1 MDGNV
6 IIKAVLDTVDVSKNI
21 KALERDL
28 QGISWKNITEGD
40 EKAAK
45 LSSSF
50 KKAGTAATVTLTAPV
65 VAAGKA
71 VFGVASDYEQ
81 ANARIAAAFG
91 VSGEEAERFSGIGKR
106 IYEGGWG
113 QSLDEVNDAL
123 IQCKS
128 TLRDVSDE
136 DLQTVTTNALM
147 LSDTFGADV
156 NESIRG
162 TNALMEGFGLSAT
175 EASDL
180 LTAGMQR
187 GLNYTD
193 ELGDNLSEYSVRWGE
208 AGMSAS
214 EYFSLLEAG
223 TSNGAYNLDK
233 VGDYLN
239 EFLTALSD
247 GRMEE
252 SIGSFSEG
260 TQEVFEN
267 FKNGSAT
274 AEDMLQAVLG
284 DLTQMPNEYD
294 KAALASTLWSSLGE
308 DNAMGMIES
317 LAGVQD
323 SFGDVA
329 GAAQQAQEAAS
340 DSFAVKSQ
348 EAMRELQGS
357 IEPLGE
363 PLLNIATN
371 VAGIVK
377 SFSEWFAGIGEGG
390 QTAVLAIATIAAA
403 IGPVLSTVG
412 TVVDTVPKIGAAF
425 QVGGKLGTGALGL
438 IAAHPVV
445 AAIAAIIAAVVLL
458 WNNCEE
464 FRDAVTAVWDA
475 VCAAFEVAT
484 QVAGDVAQ
492 SVGEFFSQ
500 LGETLG
506 GVWDGICSTVQGAI
520 DAIAGFFQGLT
531 GTASSIWDGICNV
544 VQVAVMLLGEIL
556 NLAIE
561 TLLIPWNF
569 IWENFGEQLTAA
581 WDAICSAVGGYI
593 DAVSQVITDV
603 VTALSEWWGATW
615 EGISGTASAIWE
627 AIYGAVS
634 AYIQY
639 VSDVIG
645 AALWVI
651 QGVWDTVWGAVS
663 STASSIWDAI
673 SSAIGAAINA
683 ISSTISAVLSAIQ
696 AVWDSIWGA
705 VSSTASSVW
714 GGISS
719 TISSIVNGIRDTI
732 SSVFN
737 AAKDTVSSVWN
748 SIKSAIETPIQNAR
762 DTVRNVID
770 SIKGFFNFSWSLPH
784 LKLPHLSISG
794 SFSIYPPSVP
804 HFGID
809 WYAKGGVFNGPSVI
823 GVGEAGPEGVVPFN
837 ERGAPAGRG
846 HRQAARRQGRRG
858 PWRHERDNQP
868 VRDRAGG
875 GRHRENLPPDSQG
888 NQTAG
893 VLRMIYNGF
902 DFAPWFDTRLVTRS
916 LLPEYEIATRD
927 VPGQPGSRFM
937 RAELKP
943 LTIDVAAAW
952 RARPAD
958 DMAALRRLM
967 ASRLLCLKE
976 AELWLDDERHLGL
989 RYMAVLTSPGALDT
1003 LWHTGEATLTFTA
1016 YDPVAYGA
1024 EGRATVSG
1032 TSGVQVGGTFRTYP
1046 TVTVSPGGSTSALRL
1061 TNMGTGEFVQIDK
1074 AVTASSAVVIDM
1086 AAPQATVDG
1095 SPAPVTFE
1103 SDFFPLEPGANSLK
1117 LSSGTAT
1124 VQWTERYVG

>member
-239 EFLTALSD
+239 EFLTALAD

-284 DLTQMPNEYD
+284 DLMQMPNEYD

-329 GAAQQAQEAAS
+329 GAAEQAQEAAS

-357 IEPLGE
+357 IEPLGQ
-363 PLLNIATN
+363 PLLNIATG
-371 VAGIVK
+371 VAGAVR
-377 SFSEWFAGIGEGG
+377 SFAEWFAGIGEGG
-390 QTAVLAIATIAAA
+390 QTAVLAIAAIVAA

-412 TVVDTVPKIGAAF
+412 TVISVVPQIGAAF
-425 QVGGKLGTGALGL
+425 AAVGKAGTAALGL
-438 IAAHPVV
+438 IAAHPVI

-475 VCAAFEVAT
+475 VCAAF
-484 QVAGDVAQ
+484 QVAVGVAGGVAE
-492 SVGEFFSQ
+492 SIGAFFSE
-500 LGETLG
+500 LGATLA
-506 GVWDGICSTVQGAI
+506 GV
-520 DAIAGFFQGLT
+520 
-531 GTASSIWDGICNV
+531 WDGICNV
-544 VQVAVMLLGEIL
+544 VQVAVMLLAEIL

-569 IWENFGEQLTAA
+569 VWENFGGVLTAA
-581 WDAICSAVGGYI
+581 WDLICGAVG
-593 DAVSQVITDV
+593 T
-603 VTALSEWWGATW
+603 
-615 EGISGTASAIWE
+615 
-627 AIYGAVS
+627 
-634 AYIQY
+634 YIQY
-639 VSDVIG
+639 VGDVIS
-645 AALWVI
+645 AALEVI

-663 STASSIWDAI
+663 FTASSVWDAI
-673 SSAIGAAINA
+673 TSAIGAAIDA

-696 AVWDSIWGA
+696 AVWDSVWGA
-705 VSSTASSVW
+705 VSTTASNVW
-714 GGISS
+714 NGISS
-719 TISSIVNGIRDTI
+719 TISGIVNGIRDTI

-737 AAKDTVSSVWN
+737 AARDTVAGIWN
-748 SIKSAIETPIQNAR
+748 SIKSAIETPINSAR

-794 SFSIYPPSVP
+794 GFSIDPPSVP

-837 ERGAPAGRG
+837 ERGAR
-846 HRQAARRQGRRG
+846 
-858 PWRHERDNQP
+858 
-868 VRDRAGG
+868 
-875 GRHRENLPPDSQG
+875 
-888 NQTAG
+888 
-893 VLRMIYNGF
+893 
-902 DFAPWFDTRLVTRS
+902 
-916 LLPEYEIATRD
+916 
-927 VPGQPGSRFM
+927 
-937 RAELKP
+937 P
-943 LTIDVAAAW
+943 L
-952 RARPAD
+952 
-958 DMAALRRLM
+958 
-967 ASRLLCLKE
+967 
-976 AELWLDDERHLGL
+976 
-989 RYMAVLTSPGALDT
+989 
-1003 LWHTGEATLTFTA
+1003 
-1016 YDPVAYGA
+1016 A
-1024 EGRATVSG
+1024 EGIAKLLDGKGGAGHGDTNVTINVYATVREEADIEKIS
-1032 TSGVQVGGTFRTYP
+1032 R
-1046 TVTVSPGGSTSALRL
+1046 
-1061 TNMGTGEFVQIDK
+1061 QIAK
-1074 AVTASSAVVIDM
+1074 EIKRQECFA
-1086 AAPQATVDG
+1086 
-1095 SPAPVTFE
+1095 
-1103 SDFFPLEPGANSLK
+1103 
-1117 LSSGTAT
+1117 
-1124 VQWTERYVG
+1124 

>member
-50 KKAGTAATVTLTAPV
+50 KKTGTAATVTLTAPV

-371 VAGIVK
+371 VAGVVK

-425 QVGGKLGTGALGL
+425 QVVGKLGTGALGL
-438 IAAHPVV
+438 IAAHPVI

-475 VCAAFEVAT
+475 VCAAF
-484 QVAGDVAQ
+484 QVAVGVAGGVAE
-492 SVGEFFSQ
+492 SIGAFFSG
-500 LGETLG
+500 LGATLA
-506 GVWDGICSTVQGAI
+506 GV
-520 DAIAGFFQGLT
+520 
-531 GTASSIWDGICNV
+531 WDGICNV
-544 VQVAVMLLGEIL
+544 VQVAVMLLAEIL

-569 IWENFGEQLTAA
+569 VWENFGGVLTAA
-581 WDAICSAVGGYI
+581 WDLICGAVG
-593 DAVSQVITDV
+593 T
-603 VTALSEWWGATW
+603 
-615 EGISGTASAIWE
+615 
-627 AIYGAVS
+627 
-634 AYIQY
+634 YIQY
-639 VSDVIG
+639 VGDVIS
-645 AALWVI
+645 AALE
-651 QGVWDTVWGAVS
+651 
-663 STASSIWDAI
+663 
-673 SSAIGAAINA
+673 
-683 ISSTISAVLSAIQ
+683 AIQ
-696 AVWDSIWGA
+696 AVWDSVWGA
-705 VSSTASSVW
+705 VSTTASNVW
-714 GGISS
+714 NGISL
-719 TISSIVNGIRDTI
+719 TISGIVNGIRDTI

-737 AAKDTVSSVWN
+737 AARDTVAGIWN
-748 SIKSAIETPIQNAR
+748 SIKSAIETPINSAR

-794 SFSIYPPSVP
+794 GFSINPPSVP
-804 HFGID
+804 HFAID

-837 ERGAPAGRG
+837 ERGAR
-846 HRQAARRQGRRG
+846 
-858 PWRHERDNQP
+858 
-868 VRDRAGG
+868 
-875 GRHRENLPPDSQG
+875 
-888 NQTAG
+888 
-893 VLRMIYNGF
+893 
-902 DFAPWFDTRLVTRS
+902 
-916 LLPEYEIATRD
+916 
-927 VPGQPGSRFM
+927 
-937 RAELKP
+937 P
-943 LTIDVAAAW
+943 L
-952 RARPAD
+952 
-958 DMAALRRLM
+958 
-967 ASRLLCLKE
+967 
-976 AELWLDDERHLGL
+976 
-989 RYMAVLTSPGALDT
+989 
-1003 LWHTGEATLTFTA
+1003 
-1016 YDPVAYGA
+1016 A
-1024 EGRATVSG
+1024 EGIAKLLDGKGGAGHGDTNVTINVYATVREEADIEKIS
-1032 TSGVQVGGTFRTYP
+1032 R
-1046 TVTVSPGGSTSALRL
+1046 
-1061 TNMGTGEFVQIDK
+1061 QIAK
-1074 AVTASSAVVIDM
+1074 EIKRQECFA
-1086 AAPQATVDG
+1086 
-1095 SPAPVTFE
+1095 
-1103 SDFFPLEPGANSLK
+1103 
-1117 LSSGTAT
+1117 
-1124 VQWTERYVG
+1124 

>member
-28 QGISWKNITEGD
+28 QGISWKNIAEGD

-371 VAGIVK
+371 VAGVVK

-412 TVVDTVPKIGAAF
+412 TIVDTVPKIGAAF
-425 QVGGKLGTGALGL
+425 QVVGKLGTGALGL
-438 IAAHPVV
+438 IAAHPVI

-475 VCAAFEVAT
+475 VCAAF
-484 QVAGDVAQ
+484 QVAVGVAGGVAE
-492 SVGEFFSQ
+492 SIGAFFSE
-500 LGETLG
+500 LGATLA
-506 GVWDGICSTVQGAI
+506 GV
-520 DAIAGFFQGLT
+520 
-531 GTASSIWDGICNV
+531 WDGICNV
-544 VQVAVMLLGEIL
+544 VQVAVMLLAEIL

-569 IWENFGEQLTAA
+569 IWENFGGVLTAA
-581 WDAICSAVGGYI
+581 WDLICGAVG
-593 DAVSQVITDV
+593 T
-603 VTALSEWWGATW
+603 
-615 EGISGTASAIWE
+615 
-627 AIYGAVS
+627 
-634 AYIQY
+634 YIQY
-639 VSDVIG
+639 VGDVIS
-645 AALWVI
+645 AALEVI

-663 STASSIWDAI
+663 FTASSVWDAI
-673 SSAIGAAINA
+673 TSAIGAAIDA

-696 AVWDSIWGA
+696 AVWDSVWGA
-705 VSSTASSVW
+705 VSTTASNVW
-714 GGISS
+714 NGISS
-719 TISSIVNGIRDTI
+719 TISGIVNGIRDTI

-737 AAKDTVSSVWN
+737 AARDTVAGIWN
-748 SIKSAIETPIQNAR
+748 SIKSAIETPINSAR

-794 SFSIYPPSVP
+794 GFSIDPPSVP

-837 ERGAPAGRG
+837 ERGAR
-846 HRQAARRQGRRG
+846 
-858 PWRHERDNQP
+858 
-868 VRDRAGG
+868 
-875 GRHRENLPPDSQG
+875 
-888 NQTAG
+888 
-893 VLRMIYNGF
+893 
-902 DFAPWFDTRLVTRS
+902 
-916 LLPEYEIATRD
+916 
-927 VPGQPGSRFM
+927 
-937 RAELKP
+937 P
-943 LTIDVAAAW
+943 L
-952 RARPAD
+952 
-958 DMAALRRLM
+958 
-967 ASRLLCLKE
+967 
-976 AELWLDDERHLGL
+976 
-989 RYMAVLTSPGALDT
+989 
-1003 LWHTGEATLTFTA
+1003 
-1016 YDPVAYGA
+1016 A
-1024 EGRATVSG
+1024 EGIAKLLDGKGGAGHGDTNVTINVYATVREEADIEKIS
-1032 TSGVQVGGTFRTYP
+1032 R
-1046 TVTVSPGGSTSALRL
+1046 
-1061 TNMGTGEFVQIDK
+1061 QIAK
-1074 AVTASSAVVIDM
+1074 EIKRQECFA
-1086 AAPQATVDG
+1086 
-1095 SPAPVTFE
+1095 
-1103 SDFFPLEPGANSLK
+1103 
-1117 LSSGTAT
+1117 
-1124 VQWTERYVG
+1124 

>member
-28 QGISWKNITEGD
+28 QGISWKNIAEGD

-252 SIGSFSEG
+252 SIGAFSEG

-371 VAGIVK
+371 VAGVVK
-377 SFSEWFAGIGEGG
+377 PFSEWFAGIGEGG

-412 TVVDTVPKIGAAF
+412 TVLDTVPKIGAAF
-425 QVGGKLGTGALGL
+425 KVVGKLGTGALGL

-475 VCAAFEVAT
+475 VCAAFEVAI

-500 LGETLG
+500 LGEKLG
-506 GVWDGICSTVQGAI
+506 GVWDGICSTVQGA
-520 DAIAGFFQGLT
+520 
-531 GTASSIWDGICNV
+531 
-544 VQVAVMLLGEIL
+544 
-556 NLAIE
+556 
-561 TLLIPWNF
+561 
-569 IWENFGEQLTAA
+569 
-581 WDAICSAVGGYI
+581 I

-634 AYIQY
+634 ACIQY

-645 AALWVI
+645 AALGVI

-714 GGISS
+714 DGISS

-794 SFSIYPPSVP
+794 SFSIDPPSVP

-837 ERGAPAGRG
+837 ERGAR
-846 HRQAARRQGRRG
+846 
-858 PWRHERDNQP
+858 
-868 VRDRAGG
+868 
-875 GRHRENLPPDSQG
+875 
-888 NQTAG
+888 
-893 VLRMIYNGF
+893 
-902 DFAPWFDTRLVTRS
+902 
-916 LLPEYEIATRD
+916 
-927 VPGQPGSRFM
+927 
-937 RAELKP
+937 P
-943 LTIDVAAAW
+943 L
-952 RARPAD
+952 
-958 DMAALRRLM
+958 
-967 ASRLLCLKE
+967 
-976 AELWLDDERHLGL
+976 
-989 RYMAVLTSPGALDT
+989 
-1003 LWHTGEATLTFTA
+1003 
-1016 YDPVAYGA
+1016 A
-1024 EGRATVSG
+1024 EGIAKLLDGKGGAAHGDTNVTINLYATVREEADIEKIS
-1032 TSGVQVGGTFRTYP
+1032 R
-1046 TVTVSPGGSTSALRL
+1046 
-1061 TNMGTGEFVQIDK
+1061 QIAK
-1074 AVTASSAVVIDM
+1074 EIKRQECFA
-1086 AAPQATVDG
+1086 
-1095 SPAPVTFE
+1095 
-1103 SDFFPLEPGANSLK
+1103 
-1117 LSSGTAT
+1117 
-1124 VQWTERYVG
+1124 

>member
-371 VAGIVK
+371 VAGVVK

-425 QVGGKLGTGALGL
+425 QVVGKLGTGALGL
-438 IAAHPVV
+438 IAAHPVI

-475 VCAAFEVAT
+475 VCAAFQAAVG
-484 QVAGDVAQ
+484 VAGGAAE
-492 SVGEFFSQ
+492 SIGAFFSG
-500 LGETLG
+500 LGATLA
-506 GVWDGICSTVQGAI
+506 GV
-520 DAIAGFFQGLT
+520 
-531 GTASSIWDGICNV
+531 WDGICNV
-544 VQVAVMLLGEIL
+544 VQVAVMLLAEIL

-569 IWENFGEQLTAA
+569 VWENFGGVLTAA
-581 WDAICSAVGGYI
+581 WDLICGAVG
-593 DAVSQVITDV
+593 T
-603 VTALSEWWGATW
+603 
-615 EGISGTASAIWE
+615 
-627 AIYGAVS
+627 
-634 AYIQY
+634 YIQY
-639 VSDVIG
+639 VSDVIS
-645 AALWVI
+645 AALEVI

-663 STASSIWDAI
+663 STASSVWDAI
-673 SSAIGAAINA
+673 TSAIGAAIDA

-696 AVWDSIWGA
+696 AVWDSVWGA
-705 VSSTASSVW
+705 VSTTASNVW
-714 GGISS
+714 NGISS
-719 TISSIVNGIRDTI
+719 TISGIVNGIRDTI

-737 AAKDTVSSVWN
+737 AARDTVAGIWN
-748 SIKSAIETPIQNAR
+748 SIKSAIETPINSAR

-794 SFSIYPPSVP
+794 GFSINPPSVP

-837 ERGAPAGRG
+837 ERGAR
-846 HRQAARRQGRRG
+846 
-858 PWRHERDNQP
+858 
-868 VRDRAGG
+868 
-875 GRHRENLPPDSQG
+875 
-888 NQTAG
+888 
-893 VLRMIYNGF
+893 
-902 DFAPWFDTRLVTRS
+902 
-916 LLPEYEIATRD
+916 
-927 VPGQPGSRFM
+927 
-937 RAELKP
+937 P
-943 LTIDVAAAW
+943 L
-952 RARPAD
+952 
-958 DMAALRRLM
+958 
-967 ASRLLCLKE
+967 
-976 AELWLDDERHLGL
+976 
-989 RYMAVLTSPGALDT
+989 
-1003 LWHTGEATLTFTA
+1003 
-1016 YDPVAYGA
+1016 A
-1024 EGRATVSG
+1024 EGIAKLLDGKGGAAHGDTNVTINLYATVREEADIEKIS
-1032 TSGVQVGGTFRTYP
+1032 R
-1046 TVTVSPGGSTSALRL
+1046 
-1061 TNMGTGEFVQIDK
+1061 QIAK
-1074 AVTASSAVVIDM
+1074 EIKRQECFA
-1086 AAPQATVDG
+1086 
-1095 SPAPVTFE
+1095 
-1103 SDFFPLEPGANSLK
+1103 
-1117 LSSGTAT
+1117 
-1124 VQWTERYVG
+1124 

>member
-371 VAGIVK
+371 VAGVVK
-377 SFSEWFAGIGEGG
+377 PFSEWFAGIGEGG

-425 QVGGKLGTGALGL
+425 QVVGKLGTGALGL
-438 IAAHPVV
+438 IAEHPVV

-520 DAIAGFFQGLT
+520 DA
-531 GTASSIWDGICNV
+531 
-544 VQVAVMLLGEIL
+544 
-556 NLAIE
+556 
-561 TLLIPWNF
+561 
-569 IWENFGEQLTAA
+569 
-581 WDAICSAVGGYI
+581 
-593 DAVSQVITDV
+593 VSQVITDV

-615 EGISGTASAIWE
+615 EGISGTASAIW
-627 AIYGAVS
+627 
-634 AYIQY
+634 
-639 VSDVIG
+639 
-645 AALWVI
+645 
-651 QGVWDTVWGAVS
+651 
-663 STASSIWDAI
+663 DAI
-673 SSAIGAAINA
+673 SSAIGAAIDA

-794 SFSIYPPSVP
+794 SFSIAPPSVP

-837 ERGAPAGRG
+837 ERGAR
-846 HRQAARRQGRRG
+846 
-858 PWRHERDNQP
+858 
-868 VRDRAGG
+868 
-875 GRHRENLPPDSQG
+875 
-888 NQTAG
+888 
-893 VLRMIYNGF
+893 
-902 DFAPWFDTRLVTRS
+902 
-916 LLPEYEIATRD
+916 
-927 VPGQPGSRFM
+927 
-937 RAELKP
+937 P
-943 LTIDVAAAW
+943 L
-952 RARPAD
+952 
-958 DMAALRRLM
+958 
-967 ASRLLCLKE
+967 
-976 AELWLDDERHLGL
+976 
-989 RYMAVLTSPGALDT
+989 
-1003 LWHTGEATLTFTA
+1003 
-1016 YDPVAYGA
+1016 A
-1024 EGRATVSG
+1024 EGIAKLLDGKGGAAHGDTNVTINLYATVREEADIEKIS
-1032 TSGVQVGGTFRTYP
+1032 R
-1046 TVTVSPGGSTSALRL
+1046 
-1061 TNMGTGEFVQIDK
+1061 QIAK
-1074 AVTASSAVVIDM
+1074 EIKRQECFA
-1086 AAPQATVDG
+1086 
-1095 SPAPVTFE
+1095 
-1103 SDFFPLEPGANSLK
+1103 
-1117 LSSGTAT
+1117 
-1124 VQWTERYVG
+1124 

>member
-371 VAGIVK
+371 VAGVVK

-390 QTAVLAIATIAAA
+390 QTAVLVIAGIVAAL
-403 IGPVLSTVG
+403 GPVLSTVG
-412 TVVDTVPKIGAAF
+412 TVIDTVPKIGAAF
-425 QVGGKLGTGALGL
+425 QTVGKLGTGALGL

-475 VCAAFEVAT
+475 VCAAFEVAI

-500 LGETLG
+500 LGEKLG

-520 DAIAGFFQGLT
+520 DAIAGFFQGLA

-581 WDAICSAVGGYI
+581 WDAIC
-593 DAVSQVITDV
+593 
-603 VTALSEWWGATW
+603 
-615 EGISGTASAIWE
+615 
-627 AIYGAVS
+627 GAVS

-645 AALWVI
+645 AALGVI

-663 STASSIWDAI
+663 FTASSIWDAI

-719 TISSIVNGIRDTI
+719 TISNIVNGIRDTI

-794 SFSIYPPSVP
+794 SFSIAPPSVP

-809 WYAKGGVFNGPSVI
+809 WYAKGGVFSGPSVI

-837 ERGAPAGRG
+837 ERGAR
-846 HRQAARRQGRRG
+846 
-858 PWRHERDNQP
+858 
-868 VRDRAGG
+868 
-875 GRHRENLPPDSQG
+875 
-888 NQTAG
+888 
-893 VLRMIYNGF
+893 
-902 DFAPWFDTRLVTRS
+902 
-916 LLPEYEIATRD
+916 
-927 VPGQPGSRFM
+927 
-937 RAELKP
+937 P
-943 LTIDVAAAW
+943 L
-952 RARPAD
+952 
-958 DMAALRRLM
+958 
-967 ASRLLCLKE
+967 
-976 AELWLDDERHLGL
+976 
-989 RYMAVLTSPGALDT
+989 
-1003 LWHTGEATLTFTA
+1003 
-1016 YDPVAYGA
+1016 A
-1024 EGRATVSG
+1024 EGIAKLLDGKGGAAHGDTNVTINLYATVREEADIEKIS
-1032 TSGVQVGGTFRTYP
+1032 R
-1046 TVTVSPGGSTSALRL
+1046 
-1061 TNMGTGEFVQIDK
+1061 QIAK
-1074 AVTASSAVVIDM
+1074 EIKRQECFA
-1086 AAPQATVDG
+1086 
-1095 SPAPVTFE
+1095 
-1103 SDFFPLEPGANSLK
+1103 
-1117 LSSGTAT
+1117 
-1124 VQWTERYVG
+1124 

>member
-136 DLQTVTTNALM
+136 DLQTVTTSALM

-162 TNALMEGFGLSAT
+162 TNALMEGFGLSAS

-329 GAAQQAQEAAS
+329 GAAQQAQEASS

-371 VAGIVK
+371 VAGVVK

-425 QVGGKLGTGALGL
+425 QVVGKLGTGALGL

-520 DAIAGFFQGLT
+520 DA
-531 GTASSIWDGICNV
+531 
-544 VQVAVMLLGEIL
+544 
-556 NLAIE
+556 
-561 TLLIPWNF
+561 
-569 IWENFGEQLTAA
+569 
-581 WDAICSAVGGYI
+581 
-593 DAVSQVITDV
+593 VSQVITGV

-645 AALWVI
+645 AALSVI

-663 STASSIWDAI
+663 FTASSIWDAI

-683 ISSTISAVLSAIQ
+683 ISSIISAVLSAIQ

-794 SFSIYPPSVP
+794 SFSIAPPSVP

-837 ERGAPAGRG
+837 ERGAR
-846 HRQAARRQGRRG
+846 
-858 PWRHERDNQP
+858 
-868 VRDRAGG
+868 
-875 GRHRENLPPDSQG
+875 
-888 NQTAG
+888 
-893 VLRMIYNGF
+893 
-902 DFAPWFDTRLVTRS
+902 
-916 LLPEYEIATRD
+916 
-927 VPGQPGSRFM
+927 
-937 RAELKP
+937 P
-943 LTIDVAAAW
+943 L
-952 RARPAD
+952 
-958 DMAALRRLM
+958 
-967 ASRLLCLKE
+967 
-976 AELWLDDERHLGL
+976 
-989 RYMAVLTSPGALDT
+989 
-1003 LWHTGEATLTFTA
+1003 
-1016 YDPVAYGA
+1016 A
-1024 EGRATVSG
+1024 EGIAKLLDGKGGAAHGDTNVTINLYATVREEADIEKIS
-1032 TSGVQVGGTFRTYP
+1032 R
-1046 TVTVSPGGSTSALRL
+1046 
-1061 TNMGTGEFVQIDK
+1061 QIAK
-1074 AVTASSAVVIDM
+1074 EIKRQECFA
-1086 AAPQATVDG
+1086 
-1095 SPAPVTFE
+1095 
-1103 SDFFPLEPGANSLK
+1103 
-1117 LSSGTAT
+1117 
-1124 VQWTERYVG
+1124 

>member
-21 KALERDL
+21 KALERDI
-28 QGISWKNITEGD
+28 QGISWKNIAEGD

-363 PLLNIATN
+363 PLLNISTN
-371 VAGIVK
+371 VAGVVK

-425 QVGGKLGTGALGL
+425 QVVGKLGTGALGL

-475 VCAAFEVAT
+475 VCAAFEVAI

-500 LGETLG
+500 LGEKLG

-520 DAIAGFFQGLT
+520 DAIAGFFQGLA
-531 GTASSIWDGICNV
+531 GTASSIWDSICNV

-581 WDAICSAVGGYI
+581 WDAIC
-593 DAVSQVITDV
+593 
-603 VTALSEWWGATW
+603 
-615 EGISGTASAIWE
+615 
-627 AIYGAVS
+627 GAVS

-645 AALWVI
+645 AALGVI

-683 ISSTISAVLSAIQ
+683 ISSTISTVLSAIQ
-696 AVWDSIWGA
+696 AMWDSIWGA

-794 SFSIYPPSVP
+794 GFSIAPPSVP

-837 ERGAPAGRG
+837 ERGAR
-846 HRQAARRQGRRG
+846 
-858 PWRHERDNQP
+858 
-868 VRDRAGG
+868 
-875 GRHRENLPPDSQG
+875 
-888 NQTAG
+888 
-893 VLRMIYNGF
+893 
-902 DFAPWFDTRLVTRS
+902 
-916 LLPEYEIATRD
+916 
-927 VPGQPGSRFM
+927 
-937 RAELKP
+937 P
-943 LTIDVAAAW
+943 L
-952 RARPAD
+952 
-958 DMAALRRLM
+958 
-967 ASRLLCLKE
+967 
-976 AELWLDDERHLGL
+976 
-989 RYMAVLTSPGALDT
+989 
-1003 LWHTGEATLTFTA
+1003 
-1016 YDPVAYGA
+1016 A
-1024 EGRATVSG
+1024 EGIAKLLDGKGGAAHGDTNVTINLYATVREEADIEKIS
-1032 TSGVQVGGTFRTYP
+1032 R
-1046 TVTVSPGGSTSALRL
+1046 
-1061 TNMGTGEFVQIDK
+1061 QIAK
-1074 AVTASSAVVIDM
+1074 EIKRQECFA
-1086 AAPQATVDG
+1086 
-1095 SPAPVTFE
+1095 
-1103 SDFFPLEPGANSLK
+1103 
-1117 LSSGTAT
+1117 
-1124 VQWTERYVG
+1124 

>member
-1 MDGNV
+1 MDGSV
-6 IIKAVLDTVDVSKNI
+6 IIKAVLDTVDASKNI

-50 KKAGTAATVTLTAPV
+50 KKAGTAATLTLTAPV

-147 LSDTFGADV
+147 LSQTFGADV

-239 EFLTALSD
+239 EFLTALAD

-329 GAAQQAQEAAS
+329 GAAEQAQEAAS

-357 IEPLGE
+357 IEPLGQ

-371 VAGIVK
+371 VAGVVK

-425 QVGGKLGTGALGL
+425 QVVGKLGTGALGL

-458 WNNCEE
+458 WNNCEG
-464 FRDAVTAVWDA
+464 FRDAVTAIWDA
-475 VCAAFEVAT
+475 VCQAFQVAV
-484 QVAGDVAQ
+484 QVAGEVAQ
-492 SVGEFFSQ
+492 SVGGFFSQ

-506 GVWDGICSTVQGAI
+506 GIWDGICATVQGAI
-520 DAIAGFFQGLT
+520 EAIAGFFQGMAD
-531 GTASSIWDGICNV
+531 TAASIWDGICNV

-561 TLLIPWNF
+561 VLLAPWTF
-569 IWENFGEQLTAA
+569 IWENFGSQLSAA
-581 WDAICSAVGGYI
+581 WDAICAAVGAYLE
-593 DAVSQVITDV
+593 AVSQNITAV
-603 VTALSEWWGATW
+603 LTVLSEWWSAAWGA
-615 EGISGTASAIWE
+615 ISSVASAVWE
-627 AIYGAVS
+627 AISWVVSTYIAAVQTN
-634 AYIQY
+634 IQT
-639 VSDVIG
+639 VLGI
-645 AALWVI
+645 I
-651 QGVWDTVWGAVS
+651 QAVWSTVWGAVS
-663 STASSIWDAI
+663 STASTIWGGI
-673 SSAIGAAINA
+673 SWAIGAAINA

-696 AVWDSIWGA
+696 AVWNSIWGA

-719 TISSIVNGIRDTI
+719 TISGIVNGIRDTI
-732 SSVFN
+732 SSVFS
-737 AAKDTVSSVWN
+737 AARDTVSSVWD

-770 SIKGFFNFSWSLPH
+770 TIKGYFNFSWSLPD
-784 LKLPHLSISG
+784 LKLPHLSVNG
-794 SFSIYPPSVP
+794 SFSIDPPSVP
-804 HFGID
+804 SFGLS
-809 WYAKGGVFNGPSVI
+809 WYARGGVFNGPSVI

-837 ERGAPAGRG
+837 ERGARPLAEGIAKLLDG
-846 HRQAARRQGRRG
+846 KGGAARG
-858 PWRHERDNQP
+858 
-868 VRDRAGG
+868 
-875 GRHRENLPPDSQG
+875 
-888 NQTAG
+888 
-893 VLRMIYNGF
+893 
-902 DFAPWFDTRLVTRS
+902 DTNVTINV
-916 LLPEYEIATRD
+916 Y
-927 VPGQPGSRFM
+927 
-937 RAELKP
+937 
-943 LTIDVAAAW
+943 
-952 RARPAD
+952 
-958 DMAALRRLM
+958 
-967 ASRLLCLKE
+967 
-976 AELWLDDERHLGL
+976 
-989 RYMAVLTSPGALDT
+989 
-1003 LWHTGEATLTFTA
+1003 
-1016 YDPVAYGA
+1016 
-1024 EGRATVSG
+1024 ATVREEADIEKIS
-1032 TSGVQVGGTFRTYP
+1032 R
-1046 TVTVSPGGSTSALRL
+1046 
-1061 TNMGTGEFVQIDK
+1061 QIAK
-1074 AVTASSAVVIDM
+1074 EIKRQECFA
-1086 AAPQATVDG
+1086 
-1095 SPAPVTFE
+1095 
-1103 SDFFPLEPGANSLK
+1103 
-1117 LSSGTAT
+1117 
-1124 VQWTERYVG
+1124 

>member
-223 TSNGAYNLDK
+223 TSSGAYNLDK

-252 SIGSFSEG
+252 SIGSLSEG

-267 FKNGSAT
+267 FKSGSAT

-348 EAMRELQGS
+348 EAMRELRGS
-357 IEPLGE
+357 SEPLGG
-363 PLLNIATN
+363 PRLNIAAN
-371 VAGIVK
+371 VAGVVK

-425 QVGGKLGTGALGL
+425 QVVGKLGTGALGL

-464 FRDAVTAVWDA
+464 FRDAVTAAWDA

-506 GVWDGICSTVQGAI
+506 EA
-520 DAIAGFFQGLT
+520 L
-531 GTASSIWDGICNV
+531 
-544 VQVAVMLLGEIL
+544 
-556 NLAIE
+556 
-561 TLLIPWNF
+561 LLIPPEERDKVAVLVDVGYLSTEVMF
-569 IWENFGEQLTAA
+569 VQGDALIRHEVLPMGGGHLAADLAMELSITMDMAEELKRKYTFGIGQDQLSVTDPDGQNVSFPRETVLAVIEPRVA
-581 WDAICSAVGGYI
+581 ELSDMVRDTIEKYASELSQRSTFYITGGGLILMRGGRETISSVVERTFKAPTPPAIKLNSPVY
-593 DAVSQVITDV
+593 
-603 VTALSEWWGATW
+603 
-615 EGISGTASAIWE
+615 
-627 AIYGAVS
+627 
-634 AYIQY
+634 
-639 VSDVIG
+639 
-645 AALWVI
+645 
-651 QGVWDTVWGAVS
+651 
-663 STASSIWDAI
+663 
-673 SSAIGAAINA
+673 SSAIGLLELVYE
-683 ISSTISAVLSAIQ
+683 SVSQMEVKPSESTSKI
-696 AVWDSIWGA
+696 
-705 VSSTASSVW
+705 
-714 GGISS
+714 
-719 TISSIVNGIRDTI
+719 
-732 SSVFN
+732 
-737 AAKDTVSSVWN
+737 
-748 SIKSAIETPIQNAR
+748 
-762 DTVRNVID
+762 
-770 SIKGFFNFSWSLPH
+770 
-784 LKLPHLSISG
+784 G
-794 SFSIYPPSVP
+794 SF
-804 HFGID
+804 FK
-809 WYAKGGVFNGPSVI
+809 AF
-823 GVGEAGPEGVVPFN
+823 
-837 ERGAPAGRG
+837 
-846 HRQAARRQGRRG
+846 
-858 PWRHERDNQP
+858 
-868 VRDRAGG
+868 
-875 GRHRENLPPDSQG
+875 
-888 NQTAG
+888 
-893 VLRMIYNGF
+893 
-902 DFAPWFDTRLVTRS
+902 
-916 LLPEYEIATRD
+916 
-927 VPGQPGSRFM
+927 
-937 RAELKP
+937 
-943 LTIDVAAAW
+943 
-952 RARPAD
+952 
-958 DMAALRRLM
+958 
-967 ASRLLCLKE
+967 
-976 AELWLDDERHLGL
+976 
-989 RYMAVLTSPGALDT
+989 
-1003 LWHTGEATLTFTA
+1003 FT
-1016 YDPVAYGA
+1016 
-1024 EGRATVSG
+1024 
-1032 TSGVQVGGTFRTYP
+1032 
-1046 TVTVSPGGSTSALRL
+1046 
-1061 TNMGTGEFVQIDK
+1061 K
-1074 AVTASSAVVIDM
+1074 
-1086 AAPQATVDG
+1086 
-1095 SPAPVTFE
+1095 
-1103 SDFFPLEPGANSLK
+1103 
-1117 LSSGTAT
+1117 
-1124 VQWTERYVG
+1124 

>member
-147 LSDTFGADV
+147 LSDIFGADV

-180 LTAGMQR
+180 LAAGMQR

-260 TQEVFEN
+260 TREVFEN

-371 VAGIVK
+371 VAGVVK

-425 QVGGKLGTGALGL
+425 QVVGKLGTGALGL

-475 VCAAFEVAT
+475 VCDAFEVAT
-484 QVAGDVAQ
+484 QVAGNVAQ

-506 GVWDGICSTVQGAI
+506 GVWDGICSTVQGA
-520 DAIAGFFQGLT
+520 
-531 GTASSIWDGICNV
+531 
-544 VQVAVMLLGEIL
+544 
-556 NLAIE
+556 
-561 TLLIPWNF
+561 
-569 IWENFGEQLTAA
+569 
-581 WDAICSAVGGYI
+581 I

-627 AIYGAVS
+627 AICGAVS
-634 AYIQY
+634 SYIQY

-645 AALWVI
+645 IALSVI
-651 QGVWDTVWGAVS
+651 QGVWDAVWGAVS
-663 STASSIWDAI
+663 STVSSIWDAI
-673 SSAIGAAINA
+673 SSAIDTAINA

-714 GGISS
+714 DGISS

-770 SIKGFFNFSWSLPH
+770 SIKGFFDFSWSLPH
-784 LKLPHLSISG
+784 LKLPHLSVSG
-794 SFSIYPPSVP
+794 SFSIAPPSVP
-804 HFGID
+804 HFGIE

-837 ERGAPAGRG
+837 ERGAR
-846 HRQAARRQGRRG
+846 
-858 PWRHERDNQP
+858 
-868 VRDRAGG
+868 
-875 GRHRENLPPDSQG
+875 
-888 NQTAG
+888 
-893 VLRMIYNGF
+893 
-902 DFAPWFDTRLVTRS
+902 
-916 LLPEYEIATRD
+916 
-927 VPGQPGSRFM
+927 
-937 RAELKP
+937 P
-943 LTIDVAAAW
+943 L
-952 RARPAD
+952 
-958 DMAALRRLM
+958 
-967 ASRLLCLKE
+967 
-976 AELWLDDERHLGL
+976 
-989 RYMAVLTSPGALDT
+989 
-1003 LWHTGEATLTFTA
+1003 
-1016 YDPVAYGA
+1016 A
-1024 EGRATVSG
+1024 EGIAKLLDGKGGAAHGDTNVTINLHATVREEADIEKIS
-1032 TSGVQVGGTFRTYP
+1032 R
-1046 TVTVSPGGSTSALRL
+1046 
-1061 TNMGTGEFVQIDK
+1061 QIAK
-1074 AVTASSAVVIDM
+1074 EIKRQECFA
-1086 AAPQATVDG
+1086 
-1095 SPAPVTFE
+1095 
-1103 SDFFPLEPGANSLK
+1103 
-1117 LSSGTAT
+1117 
-1124 VQWTERYVG
+1124 

>member
-28 QGISWKNITEGD
+28 QGISWKNIAEGD

-357 IEPLGE
+357 IEPLGQ
-363 PLLNIATN
+363 PLLNIATG
-371 VAGIVK
+371 VAGVVR

-390 QTAVLAIATIAAA
+390 QTAVLAIATIVAA

-412 TVVDTVPKIGAAF
+412 TIISVVPQIGAAF
-425 QVGGKLGTGALGL
+425 SAVGKAGTAALGL
-438 IAAHPVV
+438 IAAHPVI

-475 VCAAFEVAT
+475 VCAAFQVAVGVAGEVAESIG
-484 QVAGDVAQ
+484 A
-492 SVGEFFSQ
+492 FFSG
-500 LGETLG
+500 LGATLA
-506 GVWDGICSTVQGAI
+506 GV
-520 DAIAGFFQGLT
+520 
-531 GTASSIWDGICNV
+531 WDGICNV
-544 VQVAVMLLGEIL
+544 VQVAVMLLAEIL

-569 IWENFGEQLTAA
+569 VWENFGGVLTAA
-581 WDAICSAVGGYI
+581 WDLICGAVG
-593 DAVSQVITDV
+593 T
-603 VTALSEWWGATW
+603 
-615 EGISGTASAIWE
+615 
-627 AIYGAVS
+627 
-634 AYIQY
+634 YIQY
-639 VSDVIG
+639 VSDVIS
-645 AALWVI
+645 AALEVI

-673 SSAIGAAINA
+673 TSAIGAAIDA

-696 AVWDSIWGA
+696 AVWDSVWGA
-705 VSSTASSVW
+705 VSTTASNVW
-714 GGISS
+714 NGISS
-719 TISSIVNGIRDTI
+719 TISGIVNGIRDTI

-737 AAKDTVSSVWN
+737 AARDTVAGIWN
-748 SIKSAIETPIQNAR
+748 SIKSAIETPINSAR

-770 SIKGFFNFSWSLPH
+770 SIKGLFNFSWSLPH

-794 SFSIYPPSVP
+794 GFSIDPPSVP

-837 ERGAPAGRG
+837 ERGAR
-846 HRQAARRQGRRG
+846 
-858 PWRHERDNQP
+858 
-868 VRDRAGG
+868 
-875 GRHRENLPPDSQG
+875 
-888 NQTAG
+888 
-893 VLRMIYNGF
+893 
-902 DFAPWFDTRLVTRS
+902 
-916 LLPEYEIATRD
+916 
-927 VPGQPGSRFM
+927 
-937 RAELKP
+937 P
-943 LTIDVAAAW
+943 L
-952 RARPAD
+952 
-958 DMAALRRLM
+958 
-967 ASRLLCLKE
+967 
-976 AELWLDDERHLGL
+976 
-989 RYMAVLTSPGALDT
+989 
-1003 LWHTGEATLTFTA
+1003 
-1016 YDPVAYGA
+1016 A
-1024 EGRATVSG
+1024 EGIAKLLDGKGGAGHGDTNVTINVYATVREEVDIEKIS
-1032 TSGVQVGGTFRTYP
+1032 R
-1046 TVTVSPGGSTSALRL
+1046 
-1061 TNMGTGEFVQIDK
+1061 QIAK
-1074 AVTASSAVVIDM
+1074 EIKRQECFA
-1086 AAPQATVDG
+1086 
-1095 SPAPVTFE
+1095 
-1103 SDFFPLEPGANSLK
+1103 
-1117 LSSGTAT
+1117 
-1124 VQWTERYVG
+1124 

>member
-40 EKAAK
+40 KKAAK

-193 ELGDNLSEYSVRWGE
+193 ELGDNLSEYSARWGE

-371 VAGIVK
+371 VAGVVK
-377 SFSEWFAGIGEGG
+377 SFSEWFAGIGEDG
-390 QTAVLAIATIAAA
+390 QTSVLAIATIAAA

-425 QVGGKLGTGALGL
+425 QVVGKLGTGALGL

-500 LGETLG
+500 LGEKLG
-506 GVWDGICSTVQGAI
+506 GVWDGICSTVQGA
-520 DAIAGFFQGLT
+520 
-531 GTASSIWDGICNV
+531 
-544 VQVAVMLLGEIL
+544 
-556 NLAIE
+556 
-561 TLLIPWNF
+561 
-569 IWENFGEQLTAA
+569 
-581 WDAICSAVGGYI
+581 I

-615 EGISGTASAIWE
+615 EGISGTASTIWE

-645 AALWVI
+645 AALGVI

-663 STASSIWDAI
+663 SAASSIWDAI
-673 SSAIGAAINA
+673 SSAIGAAIDA

-714 GGISS
+714 DGISS

-732 SSVFN
+732 SRVFN

-794 SFSIYPPSVP
+794 SFSIAPPSVP

-837 ERGAPAGRG
+837 ERGAR
-846 HRQAARRQGRRG
+846 
-858 PWRHERDNQP
+858 
-868 VRDRAGG
+868 
-875 GRHRENLPPDSQG
+875 
-888 NQTAG
+888 
-893 VLRMIYNGF
+893 
-902 DFAPWFDTRLVTRS
+902 
-916 LLPEYEIATRD
+916 
-927 VPGQPGSRFM
+927 
-937 RAELKP
+937 P
-943 LTIDVAAAW
+943 L
-952 RARPAD
+952 
-958 DMAALRRLM
+958 
-967 ASRLLCLKE
+967 
-976 AELWLDDERHLGL
+976 
-989 RYMAVLTSPGALDT
+989 
-1003 LWHTGEATLTFTA
+1003 
-1016 YDPVAYGA
+1016 A
-1024 EGRATVSG
+1024 EGIAKLLDGKGGAAHGDTNVTINLYATVREEADIEKIS
-1032 TSGVQVGGTFRTYP
+1032 R
-1046 TVTVSPGGSTSALRL
+1046 
-1061 TNMGTGEFVQIDK
+1061 QIAK
-1074 AVTASSAVVIDM
+1074 EIKRQECFA
-1086 AAPQATVDG
+1086 
-1095 SPAPVTFE
+1095 
-1103 SDFFPLEPGANSLK
+1103 
-1117 LSSGTAT
+1117 
-1124 VQWTERYVG
+1124 

>member
-50 KKAGTAATVTLTAPV
+50 KKAGTSATVTLTAPV

-348 EAMRELQGS
+348 EAMRELHGS

-371 VAGIVK
+371 VAGVVK

-425 QVGGKLGTGALGL
+425 QVVGKLGTGALGL

-520 DAIAGFFQGLT
+520 DA
-531 GTASSIWDGICNV
+531 
-544 VQVAVMLLGEIL
+544 
-556 NLAIE
+556 
-561 TLLIPWNF
+561 
-569 IWENFGEQLTAA
+569 
-581 WDAICSAVGGYI
+581 
-593 DAVSQVITDV
+593 VSQVITDV

-645 AALWVI
+645 AALLVI

-663 STASSIWDAI
+663 FTASSIWDAI

-794 SFSIYPPSVP
+794 SFSIAPPSVP

-837 ERGAPAGRG
+837 ERGAR
-846 HRQAARRQGRRG
+846 
-858 PWRHERDNQP
+858 
-868 VRDRAGG
+868 
-875 GRHRENLPPDSQG
+875 
-888 NQTAG
+888 
-893 VLRMIYNGF
+893 
-902 DFAPWFDTRLVTRS
+902 
-916 LLPEYEIATRD
+916 
-927 VPGQPGSRFM
+927 
-937 RAELKP
+937 P
-943 LTIDVAAAW
+943 L
-952 RARPAD
+952 
-958 DMAALRRLM
+958 
-967 ASRLLCLKE
+967 
-976 AELWLDDERHLGL
+976 
-989 RYMAVLTSPGALDT
+989 
-1003 LWHTGEATLTFTA
+1003 
-1016 YDPVAYGA
+1016 A
-1024 EGRATVSG
+1024 EGIAKLLDGKGGAAHGDTNVTINLYATVREEADIEKIS
-1032 TSGVQVGGTFRTYP
+1032 R
-1046 TVTVSPGGSTSALRL
+1046 
-1061 TNMGTGEFVQIDK
+1061 QIAK
-1074 AVTASSAVVIDM
+1074 EIKRQECFA
-1086 AAPQATVDG
+1086 
-1095 SPAPVTFE
+1095 
-1103 SDFFPLEPGANSLK
+1103 
-1117 LSSGTAT
+1117 
-1124 VQWTERYVG
+1124 

>member
-371 VAGIVK
+371 VAGVVK
-377 SFSEWFAGIGEGG
+377 PFSEWFAGIGEGG

-425 QVGGKLGTGALGL
+425 QEVGKLGTGALGL

-475 VCAAFEVAT
+475 VCAAFEVAI

-506 GVWDGICSTVQGAI
+506 GVWDGICSTVQGA
-520 DAIAGFFQGLT
+520 
-531 GTASSIWDGICNV
+531 
-544 VQVAVMLLGEIL
+544 
-556 NLAIE
+556 
-561 TLLIPWNF
+561 
-569 IWENFGEQLTAA
+569 
-581 WDAICSAVGGYI
+581 I

-645 AALWVI
+645 AALGVI

-794 SFSIYPPSVP
+794 SFSIAPPSVP

-837 ERGAPAGRG
+837 ERGAR
-846 HRQAARRQGRRG
+846 
-858 PWRHERDNQP
+858 
-868 VRDRAGG
+868 
-875 GRHRENLPPDSQG
+875 
-888 NQTAG
+888 
-893 VLRMIYNGF
+893 
-902 DFAPWFDTRLVTRS
+902 
-916 LLPEYEIATRD
+916 
-927 VPGQPGSRFM
+927 
-937 RAELKP
+937 P
-943 LTIDVAAAW
+943 L
-952 RARPAD
+952 
-958 DMAALRRLM
+958 
-967 ASRLLCLKE
+967 
-976 AELWLDDERHLGL
+976 
-989 RYMAVLTSPGALDT
+989 
-1003 LWHTGEATLTFTA
+1003 
-1016 YDPVAYGA
+1016 A
-1024 EGRATVSG
+1024 EGIAKLLDGKGGAAHGDTNVTINLYATVREEADIEKIS
-1032 TSGVQVGGTFRTYP
+1032 R
-1046 TVTVSPGGSTSALRL
+1046 
-1061 TNMGTGEFVQIDK
+1061 QIAK
-1074 AVTASSAVVIDM
+1074 EIKRQECFA
-1086 AAPQATVDG
+1086 
-1095 SPAPVTFE
+1095 
-1103 SDFFPLEPGANSLK
+1103 
-1117 LSSGTAT
+1117 
-1124 VQWTERYVG
+1124 

>member
-371 VAGIVK
+371 VAGVVK

-390 QTAVLAIATIAAA
+390 QTAVLAIATIVAA

-412 TVVDTVPKIGAAF
+412 TIISVVPQIGAAF
-425 QVGGKLGTGALGL
+425 SAVGKAGTAALGL
-438 IAAHPVV
+438 IAAHPVI

-475 VCAAFEVAT
+475 VCAAF
-484 QVAGDVAQ
+484 QVAVGVAGGVAE
-492 SVGEFFSQ
+492 SIGAFFSE
-500 LGETLG
+500 LGATLA
-506 GVWDGICSTVQGAI
+506 GV
-520 DAIAGFFQGLT
+520 
-531 GTASSIWDGICNV
+531 WDGICNV
-544 VQVAVMLLGEIL
+544 VQVAVMLLAEIL

-569 IWENFGEQLTAA
+569 VWENFGGVLTAA
-581 WDAICSAVGGYI
+581 WDLICGAVG
-593 DAVSQVITDV
+593 T
-603 VTALSEWWGATW
+603 
-615 EGISGTASAIWE
+615 
-627 AIYGAVS
+627 
-634 AYIQY
+634 YIQY
-639 VSDVIG
+639 VGDVIS
-645 AALWVI
+645 AALEVI

-663 STASSIWDAI
+663 FTASSVWDAI
-673 SSAIGAAINA
+673 TSAIGAAIDA

-696 AVWDSIWGA
+696 AVWDSVWGA
-705 VSSTASSVW
+705 VSTTASNVW
-714 GGISS
+714 NGISS
-719 TISSIVNGIRDTI
+719 TISGIVNGIRDTI

-737 AAKDTVSSVWN
+737 AARDTVAGIWN
-748 SIKSAIETPIQNAR
+748 SIKSAIETPINSAR

-794 SFSIYPPSVP
+794 GFSIDPPSVP

-837 ERGAPAGRG
+837 ERGAR
-846 HRQAARRQGRRG
+846 
-858 PWRHERDNQP
+858 
-868 VRDRAGG
+868 
-875 GRHRENLPPDSQG
+875 
-888 NQTAG
+888 
-893 VLRMIYNGF
+893 
-902 DFAPWFDTRLVTRS
+902 
-916 LLPEYEIATRD
+916 
-927 VPGQPGSRFM
+927 
-937 RAELKP
+937 P
-943 LTIDVAAAW
+943 L
-952 RARPAD
+952 
-958 DMAALRRLM
+958 
-967 ASRLLCLKE
+967 
-976 AELWLDDERHLGL
+976 
-989 RYMAVLTSPGALDT
+989 
-1003 LWHTGEATLTFTA
+1003 
-1016 YDPVAYGA
+1016 A
-1024 EGRATVSG
+1024 EGIAKLLDGKGGAGHGDTNVTINVYATVREEADIEKIS
-1032 TSGVQVGGTFRTYP
+1032 R
-1046 TVTVSPGGSTSALRL
+1046 
-1061 TNMGTGEFVQIDK
+1061 QIAK
-1074 AVTASSAVVIDM
+1074 EIKRQECFA
-1086 AAPQATVDG
+1086 
-1095 SPAPVTFE
+1095 
-1103 SDFFPLEPGANSLK
+1103 
-1117 LSSGTAT
+1117 
-1124 VQWTERYVG
+1124 

>member
-357 IEPLGE
+357 IEPLGQ
-363 PLLNIATN
+363 PLLNIATG
-371 VAGIVK
+371 VAGVVR

-390 QTAVLAIATIAAA
+390 QTAVLAIATIVAA

-412 TVVDTVPKIGAAF
+412 TIISVVPQIGAAF
-425 QVGGKLGTGALGL
+425 SAVGKAGTAALGL
-438 IAAHPVV
+438 IAAHPVI

-475 VCAAFEVAT
+475 VCAAFQVAVGVAGEVAESIG
-484 QVAGDVAQ
+484 A
-492 SVGEFFSQ
+492 FFSG
-500 LGETLG
+500 LGATLA
-506 GVWDGICSTVQGAI
+506 GVWDGIC
-520 DAIAGFFQGLT
+520 D
-531 GTASSIWDGICNV
+531 V
-544 VQVAVMLLGEIL
+544 VQVAVMLLAEIL
-556 NLAIE
+556 NLAIG

-569 IWENFGEQLTAA
+569 VWENFGGVLTAA
-581 WDAICSAVGGYI
+581 WDLICGAVG
-593 DAVSQVITDV
+593 TC
-603 VTALSEWWGATW
+603 
-615 EGISGTASAIWE
+615 
-627 AIYGAVS
+627 
-634 AYIQY
+634 IQY
-639 VSDVIG
+639 VSDVIS
-645 AALWVI
+645 AALEVI

-663 STASSIWDAI
+663 STASSVWDAI
-673 SSAIGAAINA
+673 TSAIGAAIDA

-696 AVWDSIWGA
+696 AVWDSVWGA
-705 VSSTASSVW
+705 VSTTASNVW
-714 GGISS
+714 NGISS
-719 TISSIVNGIRDTI
+719 TISGIVNGIRDTI

-737 AAKDTVSSVWN
+737 AARDTVAGIWN
-748 SIKSAIETPIQNAR
+748 SIKSAIETPINSAR

-794 SFSIYPPSVP
+794 GFSIDPPSVP

-837 ERGAPAGRG
+837 ERGAR
-846 HRQAARRQGRRG
+846 
-858 PWRHERDNQP
+858 
-868 VRDRAGG
+868 
-875 GRHRENLPPDSQG
+875 
-888 NQTAG
+888 
-893 VLRMIYNGF
+893 
-902 DFAPWFDTRLVTRS
+902 
-916 LLPEYEIATRD
+916 
-927 VPGQPGSRFM
+927 
-937 RAELKP
+937 P
-943 LTIDVAAAW
+943 L
-952 RARPAD
+952 
-958 DMAALRRLM
+958 
-967 ASRLLCLKE
+967 
-976 AELWLDDERHLGL
+976 
-989 RYMAVLTSPGALDT
+989 
-1003 LWHTGEATLTFTA
+1003 
-1016 YDPVAYGA
+1016 A
-1024 EGRATVSG
+1024 EGIAKLLDGKGGAGHGDTNVTINVYATVREDADIEKIS
-1032 TSGVQVGGTFRTYP
+1032 R
-1046 TVTVSPGGSTSALRL
+1046 
-1061 TNMGTGEFVQIDK
+1061 QIAK
-1074 AVTASSAVVIDM
+1074 EIKRQECFA
-1086 AAPQATVDG
+1086 
-1095 SPAPVTFE
+1095 
-1103 SDFFPLEPGANSLK
+1103 
-1117 LSSGTAT
+1117 
-1124 VQWTERYVG
+1124 

>member
-81 ANARIAAAFG
+81 ANARIAAAFD

-371 VAGIVK
+371 VAGVVK

-425 QVGGKLGTGALGL
+425 QVVGKLGTGALGL
-438 IAAHPVV
+438 IAAHPVI

-475 VCAAFEVAT
+475 VCAAF
-484 QVAGDVAQ
+484 QVAVGVA
-492 SVGEFFSQ
+492 
-500 LGETLG
+500 G
-506 GVWDGICSTVQGAI
+506 GVAESIGASFSGLG
-520 DAIAGFFQGLT
+520 ATLAGV
-531 GTASSIWDGICNV
+531 WDGICNV
-544 VQVAVMLLGEIL
+544 VQVAVMLLAEIL

-569 IWENFGEQLTAA
+569 VWENFGGVLTAA
-581 WDAICSAVGGYI
+581 WDLICGAVG
-593 DAVSQVITDV
+593 T
-603 VTALSEWWGATW
+603 
-615 EGISGTASAIWE
+615 
-627 AIYGAVS
+627 
-634 AYIQY
+634 YIQY
-639 VSDVIG
+639 VSDVIS
-645 AALWVI
+645 AALEVI

-663 STASSIWDAI
+663 LTASSVWDAI
-673 SSAIGAAINA
+673 TSAIGAAIDA

-696 AVWDSIWGA
+696 AVWDSVWGA
-705 VSSTASSVW
+705 VSTTASNVW
-714 GGISS
+714 NGISS
-719 TISSIVNGIRDTI
+719 TISGIVNSIRDTI

-737 AAKDTVSSVWN
+737 AARDTVAGIWN
-748 SIKSAIETPIQNAR
+748 SIKSAIETPINSAR

-794 SFSIYPPSVP
+794 GFSIDPPSVP

-837 ERGAPAGRG
+837 ERGARPLAEGIAKLLDGKGGAGRG
-846 HRQAARRQGRRG
+846 
-858 PWRHERDNQP
+858 
-868 VRDRAGG
+868 
-875 GRHRENLPPDSQG
+875 
-888 NQTAG
+888 
-893 VLRMIYNGF
+893 
-902 DFAPWFDTRLVTRS
+902 DTNVTINV
-916 LLPEYEIATRD
+916 Y
-927 VPGQPGSRFM
+927 
-937 RAELKP
+937 
-943 LTIDVAAAW
+943 
-952 RARPAD
+952 
-958 DMAALRRLM
+958 
-967 ASRLLCLKE
+967 
-976 AELWLDDERHLGL
+976 
-989 RYMAVLTSPGALDT
+989 
-1003 LWHTGEATLTFTA
+1003 
-1016 YDPVAYGA
+1016 
-1024 EGRATVSG
+1024 ATVREEADIEKIS
-1032 TSGVQVGGTFRTYP
+1032 R
-1046 TVTVSPGGSTSALRL
+1046 
-1061 TNMGTGEFVQIDK
+1061 QIAK
-1074 AVTASSAVVIDM
+1074 EIKRQECFA
-1086 AAPQATVDG
+1086 
-1095 SPAPVTFE
+1095 
-1103 SDFFPLEPGANSLK
+1103 
-1117 LSSGTAT
+1117 
-1124 VQWTERYVG
+1124 

>member
-223 TSNGAYNLDK
+223 TYNGAYNLDK

-371 VAGIVK
+371 VAGVVK

-425 QVGGKLGTGALGL
+425 QVVGKLGTGALGL
-438 IAAHPVV
+438 IAAHPVI

-475 VCAAFEVAT
+475 VCAAF
-484 QVAGDVAQ
+484 QVAVGVAGGVAE
-492 SVGEFFSQ
+492 SIRAFFSG
-500 LGETLG
+500 LGATLA
-506 GVWDGICSTVQGAI
+506 GV
-520 DAIAGFFQGLT
+520 
-531 GTASSIWDGICNV
+531 WDGICNV
-544 VQVAVMLLGEIL
+544 VQVAVMLLAEIL

-569 IWENFGEQLTAA
+569 VWENFGGVLTAA
-581 WDAICSAVGGYI
+581 WDLICGAVG
-593 DAVSQVITDV
+593 T
-603 VTALSEWWGATW
+603 
-615 EGISGTASAIWE
+615 
-627 AIYGAVS
+627 
-634 AYIQY
+634 YIQY
-639 VSDVIG
+639 VGDVIS

-663 STASSIWDAI
+663 STASSVWDAI
-673 SSAIGAAINA
+673 TSAIGAAIDA

-696 AVWDSIWGA
+696 AVWDSVWGA
-705 VSSTASSVW
+705 VSTTASNVW
-714 GGISS
+714 NGISS
-719 TISSIVNGIRDTI
+719 TISGIVNGIRDTI

-737 AAKDTVSSVWN
+737 AVRDTVAGIWN
-748 SIKSAIETPIQNAR
+748 SIKSAIETPINSAR

-794 SFSIYPPSVP
+794 GFSIDPPSVP
-804 HFGID
+804 HFAID

-837 ERGAPAGRG
+837 ERGAR
-846 HRQAARRQGRRG
+846 
-858 PWRHERDNQP
+858 
-868 VRDRAGG
+868 
-875 GRHRENLPPDSQG
+875 
-888 NQTAG
+888 
-893 VLRMIYNGF
+893 
-902 DFAPWFDTRLVTRS
+902 
-916 LLPEYEIATRD
+916 
-927 VPGQPGSRFM
+927 
-937 RAELKP
+937 P
-943 LTIDVAAAW
+943 L
-952 RARPAD
+952 
-958 DMAALRRLM
+958 
-967 ASRLLCLKE
+967 
-976 AELWLDDERHLGL
+976 
-989 RYMAVLTSPGALDT
+989 
-1003 LWHTGEATLTFTA
+1003 
-1016 YDPVAYGA
+1016 A
-1024 EGRATVSG
+1024 EGIAKLLDGKGGAAHGDTNVTINLYATVREEADIEKIS
-1032 TSGVQVGGTFRTYP
+1032 R
-1046 TVTVSPGGSTSALRL
+1046 
-1061 TNMGTGEFVQIDK
+1061 QIAK
-1074 AVTASSAVVIDM
+1074 EIKRQECFA
-1086 AAPQATVDG
+1086 
-1095 SPAPVTFE
+1095 
-1103 SDFFPLEPGANSLK
+1103 
-1117 LSSGTAT
+1117 
-1124 VQWTERYVG
+1124 

>member
-371 VAGIVK
+371 VAGVVK

-425 QVGGKLGTGALGL
+425 QVVGKLGTGALGL
-438 IAAHPVV
+438 IAAHPVI
-445 AAIAAIIAAVVLL
+445 AAIAAIIAAV
-458 WNNCEE
+458 
-464 FRDAVTAVWDA
+464 
-475 VCAAFEVAT
+475 
-484 QVAGDVAQ
+484 
-492 SVGEFFSQ
+492 
-500 LGETLG
+500 
-506 GVWDGICSTVQGAI
+506 
-520 DAIAGFFQGLT
+520 
-531 GTASSIWDGICNV
+531 
-544 VQVAVMLLGEIL
+544 
-556 NLAIE
+556 
-561 TLLIPWNF
+561 
-569 IWENFGEQLTAA
+569 EQLRGVPRRG
-581 WDAICSAVGGYI
+581 DRRVGCRVRRVRG
-593 DAVSQVITDV
+593 
-603 VTALSEWWGATW
+603 GHP
-615 EGISGTASAIWE
+615 SG
-627 AIYGAVS
+627 
-634 AYIQY
+634 
-639 VSDVIG
+639 
-645 AALWVI
+645 
-651 QGVWDTVWGAVS
+651 
-663 STASSIWDAI
+663 
-673 SSAIGAAINA
+673 
-683 ISSTISAVLSAIQ
+683 
-696 AVWDSIWGA
+696 
-705 VSSTASSVW
+705 
-714 GGISS
+714 
-719 TISSIVNGIRDTI
+719 
-732 SSVFN
+732 
-737 AAKDTVSSVWN
+737 
-748 SIKSAIETPIQNAR
+748 
-762 DTVRNVID
+762 
-770 SIKGFFNFSWSLPH
+770 
-784 LKLPHLSISG
+784 
-794 SFSIYPPSVP
+794 
-804 HFGID
+804 
-809 WYAKGGVFNGPSVI
+809 
-823 GVGEAGPEGVVPFN
+823 
-837 ERGAPAGRG
+837 
-846 HRQAARRQGRRG
+846 GRRG
-858 PWRHERDNQP
+858 PKRRRVLLAARRDAGRRVGRHLLHG
-868 VRDRAGG
+868 AGG
-875 GRHRENLPPDSQG
+875 HRRHSRVLPRPGRHRLVHLGRHLQRGAGRRDAAGRDSEPGHRDAAHTLELHLGELRRAADGGMGRNLQRGGKLHRRGEPGHHRRGDG
-888 NQTAG
+888 A
-893 VLRMIYNGF
+893 LRMVG
-902 DFAPWFDTRLVTRS
+902 
-916 LLPEYEIATRD
+916 RD
-927 VPGQPGSRFM
+927 VGRHQRHRQRHMGGH
-937 RAELKP
+937 
-943 LTIDVAAAW
+943 
-952 RARPAD
+952 
-958 DMAALRRLM
+958 LRRG
-967 ASRLLCLKE
+967 
-976 AELWLDDERHLGL
+976 ERIH
-989 RYMAVLTSPGALDT
+989 
-1003 LWHTGEATLTFTA
+1003 
-1016 YDPVAYGA
+1016 PV
-1024 EGRATVSG
+1024 R
-1032 TSGVQVGGTFRTYP
+1032 
-1046 TVTVSPGGSTSALRL
+1046 
-1061 TNMGTGEFVQIDK
+1061 
-1074 AVTASSAVVIDM
+1074 
-1086 AAPQATVDG
+1086 
-1095 SPAPVTFE
+1095 
-1103 SDFFPLEPGANSLK
+1103 
-1117 LSSGTAT
+1117 
-1124 VQWTERYVG
+1124 

>member
-65 VAAGKA
+65 VAAGKV

-371 VAGIVK
+371 VAGVVK

-390 QTAVLAIATIAAA
+390 QTAVLAIAAIVAA

-412 TVVDTVPKIGAAF
+412 TIISVVPQIGAAF
-425 QVGGKLGTGALGL
+425 SAVGKAGTAALGL
-438 IAAHPVV
+438 IAAHPVI

-475 VCAAFEVAT
+475 VCAAF
-484 QVAGDVAQ
+484 QVAVGVAGGVAE
-492 SVGEFFSQ
+492 SIGAFFSE
-500 LGETLG
+500 LGATLA
-506 GVWDGICSTVQGAI
+506 GV
-520 DAIAGFFQGLT
+520 
-531 GTASSIWDGICNV
+531 WDGICNV
-544 VQVAVMLLGEIL
+544 VQVAVMLLAEIL

-569 IWENFGEQLTAA
+569 VWENFGGVITAA
-581 WDAICSAVGGYI
+581 WDLICGAVG
-593 DAVSQVITDV
+593 T
-603 VTALSEWWGATW
+603 
-615 EGISGTASAIWE
+615 
-627 AIYGAVS
+627 
-634 AYIQY
+634 YIQY
-639 VSDVIG
+639 VSDVIS
-645 AALWVI
+645 AALEVI

-673 SSAIGAAINA
+673 SSAIGAAIDA

-696 AVWDSIWGA
+696 AVWDSVWGA
-705 VSSTASSVW
+705 VSTTASNVW
-714 GGISS
+714 NGISS
-719 TISSIVNGIRDTI
+719 TISGIVNSIRDTI

-737 AAKDTVSSVWN
+737 AARDTVAGIWN
-748 SIKSAIETPIQNAR
+748 SIKSAIETPINSAR

-794 SFSIYPPSVP
+794 GFSIDPPSVP
-804 HFGID
+804 HFGIN

-837 ERGAPAGRG
+837 ERGAR
-846 HRQAARRQGRRG
+846 
-858 PWRHERDNQP
+858 
-868 VRDRAGG
+868 
-875 GRHRENLPPDSQG
+875 
-888 NQTAG
+888 
-893 VLRMIYNGF
+893 
-902 DFAPWFDTRLVTRS
+902 
-916 LLPEYEIATRD
+916 
-927 VPGQPGSRFM
+927 
-937 RAELKP
+937 P
-943 LTIDVAAAW
+943 L
-952 RARPAD
+952 
-958 DMAALRRLM
+958 
-967 ASRLLCLKE
+967 
-976 AELWLDDERHLGL
+976 
-989 RYMAVLTSPGALDT
+989 
-1003 LWHTGEATLTFTA
+1003 
-1016 YDPVAYGA
+1016 A
-1024 EGRATVSG
+1024 EGIAKLLDGKGGAAHGDTNVTINLYATVREEADIEKIS
-1032 TSGVQVGGTFRTYP
+1032 R
-1046 TVTVSPGGSTSALRL
+1046 
-1061 TNMGTGEFVQIDK
+1061 QIAK
-1074 AVTASSAVVIDM
+1074 EIKRQECFA
-1086 AAPQATVDG
+1086 
-1095 SPAPVTFE
+1095 
-1103 SDFFPLEPGANSLK
+1103 
-1117 LSSGTAT
+1117 
-1124 VQWTERYVG
+1124 

>member
-91 VSGEEAERFSGIGKR
+91 VSGEEAERFSDIGKR

-136 DLQTVTTNALM
+136 DLKTVTTNALM

-180 LTAGMQR
+180 LAAGMQR

-371 VAGIVK
+371 VAGVVK

-425 QVGGKLGTGALGL
+425 QVVGKLGTGALGL
-438 IAAHPVV
+438 IAAHPVI

-475 VCAAFEVAT
+475 VCAAF
-484 QVAGDVAQ
+484 QVAVGVAGGVAE
-492 SVGEFFSQ
+492 SIGAFFSE
-500 LGETLG
+500 LGATLA
-506 GVWDGICSTVQGAI
+506 GV
-520 DAIAGFFQGLT
+520 
-531 GTASSIWDGICNV
+531 WDGICNV
-544 VQVAVMLLGEIL
+544 VQVAVMLLAEIL

-569 IWENFGEQLTAA
+569 VWENFGGVLTAA
-581 WDAICSAVGGYI
+581 WDLICGAVG
-593 DAVSQVITDV
+593 T
-603 VTALSEWWGATW
+603 
-615 EGISGTASAIWE
+615 
-627 AIYGAVS
+627 
-634 AYIQY
+634 YIQY
-639 VSDVIG
+639 VSDVIS
-645 AALWVI
+645 AALEVI

-663 STASSIWDAI
+663 STASSVWDAI
-673 SSAIGAAINA
+673 TSAIGAAIDA

-794 SFSIYPPSVP
+794 SFSIAPPSVP

-837 ERGAPAGRG
+837 ERGAR
-846 HRQAARRQGRRG
+846 
-858 PWRHERDNQP
+858 
-868 VRDRAGG
+868 
-875 GRHRENLPPDSQG
+875 
-888 NQTAG
+888 
-893 VLRMIYNGF
+893 
-902 DFAPWFDTRLVTRS
+902 
-916 LLPEYEIATRD
+916 
-927 VPGQPGSRFM
+927 
-937 RAELKP
+937 P
-943 LTIDVAAAW
+943 L
-952 RARPAD
+952 
-958 DMAALRRLM
+958 
-967 ASRLLCLKE
+967 
-976 AELWLDDERHLGL
+976 
-989 RYMAVLTSPGALDT
+989 
-1003 LWHTGEATLTFTA
+1003 
-1016 YDPVAYGA
+1016 A
-1024 EGRATVSG
+1024 EGIAKLLDGKGGAAHGDTNVTINLYATVREEADIEKIS
-1032 TSGVQVGGTFRTYP
+1032 R
-1046 TVTVSPGGSTSALRL
+1046 
-1061 TNMGTGEFVQIDK
+1061 QIAK
-1074 AVTASSAVVIDM
+1074 EIKRQECFA
-1086 AAPQATVDG
+1086 
-1095 SPAPVTFE
+1095 
-1103 SDFFPLEPGANSLK
+1103 
-1117 LSSGTAT
+1117 
-1124 VQWTERYVG
+1124 